1 MKPEK
6 IRDTCFVV
14 SVFGPSGSVEF
25 ELLLYGLEKEDI
37 YLTPN
42 PYVSQAL
49 NNRGIRPEKG
59 YSVSPFFVEQI
70 R

>member
-1 MKPEK
+1 MKPARA
-6 IRDTCFVV
+6 RDTCFVV
-14 SVFGPSGSVEF
+14 SVFGPSGDIEF
-25 ELLLYGLEKEDI
+25 ELLLYGLEKSDI
-37 YLTPN
+37 FLSPN

-49 NNRGIRPEKG
+49 NNRGIHPEKG